1 MVDVWVAIVIV
12 IIGIFLGYSFGNVN
26 ASTEVANAEME
37 NLVMIFD
44 DKDESVHMFL
54 MVTEPPEEIEKHE
67 YITLKCVKATPK
79 TDPRK

>member
-1 MVDVWVAIVIV
+1 MVDVWVAIIIV
-12 IIGIFLGYSFGNVN
+12 IIGIFLGYSFGHWN
-26 ASTEVANAEME
+26 ASTDVANSEVG

-44 DKDESVHMFL
+44 DEDESVHMFL

>member
-1 MVDVWVAIVIV
+1 MVDVWVAILVV
-12 IIGIFLGYSFGNVN
+12 IIGIFLGYSFGNWN
-26 ASTEVANAEME
+26 ASTDVANSEVG

-44 DKDESVHMFL
+44 DEDDFVHMFL

-67 YITLKCVKATPK
+67 YITLKCVKATQK

>member
-12 IIGIFLGYSFGNVN
+12 IIGIFLGYSFGRWN
-26 ASTEVANAEME
+26 ASTDAANSEVG

-44 DKDESVHMFL
+44 DENESVHMFL

>member
-12 IIGIFLGYSFGNVN
+12 IIGIFLGYSFGHWN
-26 ASTEVANAEME
+26 ASTDVANAEVG

-44 DKDESVHMFL
+44 DKDEFVHMFL

-67 YITLKCVKATPK
+67 YITLKCDKATLK

>member
-12 IIGIFLGYSFGNVN
+12 IIGIFLGYSFGHWN
-26 ASTEVANAEME
+26 ASTDVANAEVG

-44 DKDESVHMFL
+44 DKEESVHIFL

-79 TDPRK
+79 TYPRK

>member
-12 IIGIFLGYSFGNVN
+12 IIGIFLRYSFGHWN
-26 ASTEVANAEME
+26 ASTDAVNSEVG

-44 DKDESVHMFL
+44 DEDESVHMFL